1 MDKKDKEIKIFPI
14 ISASHT
20 ASSVPLIPSFRSL
33 MDTKVISVVENTI
46 QAFDIKNKDIF
57 LIGFYFLWQ
66 NMELKLSHKVAFN
79 MELIKHA

>member
-1 MDKKDKEIKIFPI
+1 MG
-14 ISASHT
+14 
-20 ASSVPLIPSFRSL
+20 
-33 MDTKVISVVENTI
+33 TKVISVVENTI
-46 QAFDIKNKDIF
+46 QAFGIKNKDIF